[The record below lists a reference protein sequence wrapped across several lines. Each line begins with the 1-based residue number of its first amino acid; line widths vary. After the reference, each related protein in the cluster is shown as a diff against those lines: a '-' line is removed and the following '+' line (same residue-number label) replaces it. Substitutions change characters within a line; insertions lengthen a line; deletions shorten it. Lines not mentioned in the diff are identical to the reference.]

1 MKILLI
7 GKGFIGARAAEVWGS
22 EAVVAEGHIESV
34 GDALDLLD
42 RHKPDVVLNAAGVTG
57 KPNVDWCETHQIET
71 WQGNTILPL
80 LIVEACQARGVYLLH
95 LGTGCIFYGA
105 APDPRGWKETDYGN
119 PVAVYTRSKYAA
131 DLVLETIPNVGIA
144 RLRMPIDDRPSPG
157 NLIDKLARYPKII
170 DVENSVTILS
180 DLIDT
185 LYQLLEKR
193 ASGIFHTV
201 NPGIMRHRELIRLYE
216 ELVDP
221 NHKNEWITE
230 ADLVAQGLA
239 TKKRS
244 NNIMQSENLE
254 KLGIHMRPINV
265 ALRDTM
271 ERYARAR
278 ERQT

>member
-1 MKILLI
+1 M
-7 GKGFIGARAAEVWGS
+7 
-22 EAVVAEGHIESV
+22 
-34 GDALDLLD
+34 
-42 RHKPDVVLNAAGVTG
+42 
-57 KPNVDWCETHQIET
+57 ETHQIET

-254 KLGIHMRPINV
+254 KLGIHMRPIDV

-278 ERQT
+278 ERQK